1 MKKKLIEY
9 FIGNL
14 ITSTVIILITN
25 RTNHIVI
32 TLRTVLIDILI
43 IVIASTLMSLAQYFL
58 FRTKE

>member
-25 RTNHIVI
+25 RTNLIGI

>member
-25 RTNHIVI
+25 RTNHIGI